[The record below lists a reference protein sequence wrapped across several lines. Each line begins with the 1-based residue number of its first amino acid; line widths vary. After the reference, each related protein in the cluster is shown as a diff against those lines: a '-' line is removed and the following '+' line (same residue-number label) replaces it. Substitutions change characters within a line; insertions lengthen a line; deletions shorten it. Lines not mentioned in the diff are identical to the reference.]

1 MSAPIDVARLFRCQM
16 HVTVPR
22 MTLPDGSHPGNQ
34 RPETRWSML
43 EGLHGGAAQDAWRWF
58 IERYRTYIRIG
69 LERMIQPR
77 QRAEEATEEIWSYL
91 FESSVIEN
99 ADRTRRFR
107 TYLAG
112 TVRNFAYAWMRRN
125 STSEVRHDRD
135 ALASPDDP
143 AELVEA
149 QDLRLWKSQV
159 VHLALDQLAQRHSDQ
174 AKAVRWFY
182 GLPDTPDTAPSTL
195 QSATEIA
202 TQLGI
207 QVNAVHQ
214 VLFRGRKRLRT
225 CIENELRETV
235 TNRDDLDEELRIVY
249 EVMEREHPGL
259 DG

>member
-1 MSAPIDVARLFRCQM
+1 MSASLR
-16 HVTVPR
+16 
-22 MTLPDGSHPGNQ
+22 
-34 RPETRWSML
+34 TRWSKL

-58 IERYRTYIRIG
+58 IERYRTYIRVG

-99 ADRTRRFR
+99 ADRNRRFR

-112 TVRNFAYAWMRRN
+112 TIRNFAHAWMRRN
-125 STSEVRHDRD
+125 SPAEVRHDRD
-135 ALASPDDP
+135 WLASPGDP
-143 AELVEA
+143 AEAFEA
-149 QDLRLWKSQV
+149 RDLQLWKSQV
-159 VHLALDQLAQRHSDQ
+159 VHLALDQLAQRHPDQ
-174 AKAVRWFY
+174 ANAVRWFY
-182 GLPDTPDTAPSTL
+182 GLPDTPDLESPTL
-195 QSATEIA
+195 QPATEIA
-202 TQLGI
+202 TRLGV

-249 EVMEREHPGL
+249 EALEREHPGL